1 MTTVSMTLEEDRA
14 DTRPVWVRAN
24 VRFSLVALAVVVILP
39 FVSPNY
45 YLVRYNFTLIAIVG
59 AVALNLLTGV
69 AGQVSVGTAAFLAI
83 GGYTSAAIGRS
94 LGLGILVG
102 VPLAA
107 ITSAV
112 VGLLIGIPSLRFRG
126 FYLALTTLALNFI
139 VIYLAY
145 EYQLHAGGL
154 SGIPISTQHI
164 GPVDLNSEA
173 TWYWVLALVV
183 LVVVVASMN
192 IVRSSLGRA
201 WTAVRDHDIAA
212 AMIGVNV
219 VRYKLLAFTFSAF
232 LTGIAGSLSA
242 YHLGIISSDSF
253 DLNLSI
259 QYIAMIIIG
268 GLGSTAGA
276 VIGAIIV
283 TQLNYVINSV
293 VNVLPI
299 PNSATLSIFDVQS
312 AAFGLII
319 VLFLIF
325 EPRGVIHIWARF
337 RDWLTGRVSR
347 RPTVAERSG

>member
-1 MTTVSMTLEEDRA
+1 MTTVTMTLQEERVDNRRVWERA
-14 DTRPVWVRAN
+14 KARSP
-24 VRFSLVALAVVVILP
+24 LILLAVVVILP

-102 VPLAA
+102 VPLSA
-107 ITSAV
+107 ITAAV

-164 GPVDLNSEA
+164 GPLNLNSET
-173 TWYWVLALVV
+173 TWYWLLALVA
-183 LVVVVASMN
+183 LIVVVVSVN

-242 YHLGIISSDSF
+242 YHIGIISSDSF
-253 DLNLSI
+253 NLNLSI

-268 GLGSTAGA
+268 GLGSTMGA

-283 TQLNYVINSV
+283 TQLNYVISSLASA
-293 VNVLPI
+293 LPI
-299 PNSATLSIFDVQS
+299 PNSATLSIFDLQS

-337 RDWLTGRVSR
+337 RDWLTGRIGR
-347 RPTVAERSG
+347 RPTVEKQSG